1 MTWTGPLVAEGWVVV
16 VEAVTEAQRGAVAE
30 EAAEER
36 ITEEVEAYITYPAI
50 TANEKATH
58 LRTMALP
65 HGTGTSRAETA
76 QPLI

>member
-1 MTWTGPLVAEGWVVV
+1 MVGVWAAV
-16 VEAVTEAQRGAVAE
+16 AVTEAQHGAVAE

-58 LRTMALP
+58 LRTMVLP
-65 HGTGTSRAETA
+65 HGMGTSRAETA
-76 QPLI
+76 